1 MRKVDLYIET
11 VENSGNYSKIEL
23 FNDEEITVSSSIQNI
38 NDISKIFTDYSQS
51 FTVPSSVV
59 NNAIFEHFYN
69 NDVDT
74 LLDHNLRRNAFIEID
89 YIPFRTGKIQL
100 EKAMVKNNQNE
111 NYSITFYGEVL
122 SLKDKF
128 GETKLKDLDVT
139 FVDAPYSGTDV
150 QTAITD
156 TTDVDVRYPLITSQ
170 RLWTYGDATSTDIS
184 TTGGKINYTEL
195 FPALKISKIFEAI
208 ELRWSIDFQGLFL
221 TDTRFTNCFLYLKNK
236 EAFEVFTETQKVNVV
251 TSDNHLDSI
260 AGFQII
266 NPTTDVVNFRYW
278 NQYSYFLYGNQS
290 LELIVSGCSNLSATY
305 YIDIY
310 ENNTLINTLTGTG
323 NATYSIINY
332 ATVVGLNKEVYCTLR
347 ANQTVSL
354 TLNYNYIVEETYD
367 FGLASGGTT
376 NVITESDIVYGIGT
390 SQTLTTTYI
399 DLSSF
404 MPDMTVYDFIS
415 GIFKNFNLTCYAKSK
430 TIFQIEPL
438 EDWYNK
444 GRIID
449 ITQYTTTEEISVSRI
464 PLYKTIKFEH
474 EQSQSF
480 MNREFFDTFGKEY
493 GDLFNTYNYDGADYQ
508 IKVPFENL
516 LHSEFDGT
524 MTQVGFC
531 LTKKPDFKPYI
542 PKPILLYMYEQQATS
557 IKFYDGTTTN
567 TLTTYMPFGQD
578 MKQYS
583 TNYSLNWGS
592 DNSSLLNVPITQGKF
607 ATYYYGYLANLFNK
621 KNRVTNVKTIL
632 PLSILTTLKLNDR
645 LIIRDK
651 RYIINQMNSKLTNGE
666 VNLEL
671 VNDFRPIQANPIIVT
686 GKPTS
691 VIDTQI
697 LFPNFVKSATITTTT
712 GGVTISPST
721 ITSEQRI
728 SITVPTDTNVY
739 YTRITED
746 GNTRV
751 TETFSNRITEGGD
764 NNVIPIDI
772 EYTFEDGTI
781 DTYYSYIIQKQ

>member
-23 FNDEEITVSSSIQNI
+23 FNNEEITVSSSIQNV

-59 NNAIFEHFYN
+59 NNVIFEHFYN

-74 LLDHNLRRNAFIEID
+74 LLDHNLRRNAYIEID
-89 YIPFRTGKIQL
+89 YMPFRTGKIQL

-111 NYSITFYGEVL
+111 NYSITFYGETL

-128 GETKLKDLDVT
+128 GDAKLKDLDYSFVT
-139 FVDAPYSGTDV
+139 TTYSGSDV
-150 QTAITD
+150 QSRITD
-156 TTDVDVRYPLITSQ
+156 TTDYDMRFPLISSQ
-170 RLWTYGDATSTDIS
+170 RRWTYGDTTSTDIS
-184 TTGGKINYTEL
+184 IPGGRINYTEL

-208 ELRWSIDFQGLFL
+208 ENKFSLDFQGLFL
-221 TDTRFTNCFLYLKNK
+221 TDKRFTNCFLYCKNK
-236 EAFEVFTETQKVNVV
+236 ELFEQFTISEQIDITSYNTFLDSNLGYIPYNTTNNTITIKDSNIANGIIEANITIELAIYN
-251 TSDNHLDSI
+251 TSDI
-260 AGFQII
+260 YAI
-266 NPTTDVVNFRYW
+266 
-278 NQYSYFLYGNQS
+278 
-290 LELIVSGCSNLSATY
+290 Y
-305 YIDIY
+305 YIDVY
-310 ENNTLINTLTGTG
+310 ENGTLINTITG
-323 NATYSIINY
+323 NGDNTYQIATMDTTNTI
-332 ATVVGLNKEVYCTLR
+332 GLSRDYYCFVRSNRALNFDSKYNIVKYESWYQDDITTAQFTYVIPSVN
-347 ANQTVSL
+347 ANQVQ
-354 TLNYNYIVEETYD
+354 N
-367 FGLASGGTT
+367 F
-376 NVITESDIVYGIGT
+376 SD
-390 SQTLTTTYI
+390 L
-399 DLSSF
+399 DLSSL
-404 MPDMTVYDFIS
+404 MPDMTVYDFLS
-415 GIFKNFNLTCYAKSK
+415 GIFKNFNLTCYAKTSS
-430 TIFQIEPL
+430 IFQIEPL

-449 ITQYTTTEEISVSRI
+449 ITKHTTTEEISVSRV

-480 MNREFFDTFGKEY
+480 MNREFFDLFGKEY
-493 GDLFNTYNYDGADYQ
+493 GDLNNTYNYDGADYQ

-516 LHSEFDGT
+516 LHTEFTGT

-542 PKPILLYMYEQQATS
+542 PKPILLYMYEQQSTS

-578 MKQYS
+578 MKKS
-583 TNYSLNWGS
+583 TVNYSLNWGS

-607 ATYYYGYLANLFNK
+607 ATYYYGYLSNLFNK
-621 KNRVTNVKTIL
+621 KNRITNVKTIL

-645 LIIRDK
+645 LVIRDK

-671 VNDFRPIQANPIIVT
+671 INDFRPVKPISNFRAK
-686 GKPTS
+686 KPTS
-691 VIDTQI
+691 VVDVEV
-697 LFPNFVKSATITTTT
+697 LFPNYVKSATITTTT

-728 SITVPTDTNVY
+728 EVTVPTDTNVY
-739 YTRITED
+739 YGRITED
-746 GNTRV
+746 GNIRV

-764 NNVIPIDI
+764 NKVIDLDI
-772 EYTFEDGTI
+772 QYTFEDGTI
-781 DTYYSYIIQKQ
+781 ETYNNYIIQEQ

>member
-23 FNDEEITVSSSIQNI
+23 FNNEEITVSSSIQNV

-59 NNAIFEHFYN
+59 NNKIFEHFYN

-74 LLDHNLRRNAFIEID
+74 LLDHNLRRNAYIEID
-89 YIPFRTGKIQL
+89 YMPFRTGKIQL

-111 NYSITFYGEVL
+111 NYSITFYGETL

-128 GETKLKDLDVT
+128 GDAKLKDLDYSFVT
-139 FVDAPYSGTDV
+139 TTYSGSDV
-150 QTAITD
+150 QSRITD
-156 TTDVDVRYPLITSQ
+156 TTDYDMRFPLISSQ
-170 RLWTYGDATSTDIS
+170 RRWTYGDTTSTDIS
-184 TTGGKINYTEL
+184 IPGGRINYTEL

-208 ELRWSIDFQGLFL
+208 ENKFSIDFQGLFL
-221 TDTRFTNCFLYLKNK
+221 TDKRFTNCFLYCKNK
-236 EAFEVFTETQKVNVV
+236 ELFEQFTISEQIDITSYNTFLDSNLGYIPYNTTNNTITIKDSNIANGIIEANITIELAIYN
-251 TSDNHLDSI
+251 TSDI
-260 AGFQII
+260 YAI
-266 NPTTDVVNFRYW
+266 
-278 NQYSYFLYGNQS
+278 
-290 LELIVSGCSNLSATY
+290 Y
-305 YIDIY
+305 YIDVY
-310 ENNTLINTLTGTG
+310 ENGTLINTITG
-323 NATYSIINY
+323 NGDNTYQIATMDTTNTI
-332 ATVVGLNKEVYCTLR
+332 GLSRDYYCFVRSNRALNFDSKYNIVKYESWYQDDITTAQFTYVIPSVN
-347 ANQTVSL
+347 ANQVQ
-354 TLNYNYIVEETYD
+354 N
-367 FGLASGGTT
+367 F
-376 NVITESDIVYGIGT
+376 SD
-390 SQTLTTTYI
+390 L
-399 DLSSF
+399 DLSSL
-404 MPDMTVYDFIS
+404 MPDMTVYDFLS
-415 GIFKNFNLTCYAKSK
+415 GIFKNFNLTCYAKTSS
-430 TIFQIEPL
+430 IFQIEPL

-449 ITQYTTTEEISVSRI
+449 ITKHTTTEEISVSRV

-480 MNREFFDTFGKEY
+480 MNREFFDLFGKEY
-493 GDLFNTYNYDGADYQ
+493 GDLNNTYNYDGADYQ

-516 LHSEFDGT
+516 LHTEFTGT

-542 PKPILLYMYEQQATS
+542 PKPILLYMYEQQSTS
-557 IKFYDGTTTN
+557 IKFYNGTTTN

-578 MKQYS
+578 MKKS
-583 TNYSLNWGS
+583 TVNYSLNWGS

-607 ATYYYGYLANLFNK
+607 ATYYYGYLSNLFNK
-621 KNRVTNVKTIL
+621 KNRITNVKTIL

-645 LIIRDK
+645 LVIRDK

-666 VNLEL
+666 VSLEL
-671 VNDFRPIQANPIIVT
+671 INDFRPVKPISNFRAK
-686 GKPTS
+686 KPTS
-691 VIDTQI
+691 VVDVEV
-697 LFPNFVKSATITTTT
+697 LFPNYVKSALITTTT

-728 SITVPTDTNVY
+728 AVTVPTDTNVY
-739 YTRITED
+739 YGRITED
-746 GNTRV
+746 GNIRV

-764 NNVIPIDI
+764 NKVIDLEI

-781 DTYYSYIIQKQ
+781 ETYNNYIIQEQ

>member
-59 NNAIFEHFYN
+59 NNKIFEHFYN

-74 LLDHNLRRNAFIEID
+74 LLDHNLRRNAYIEID
-89 YIPFRTGKIQL
+89 YMPFRTGKIQL
-100 EKAMVKNNQNE
+100 EKAIVKNNQNE
-111 NYSITFYGEVL
+111 NYSITFYGETL

-128 GETKLKDLDVT
+128 GDTKLKDLDFT
-139 FVDAPYSGTDV
+139 FVDAPYTGADV
-150 QTAITD
+150 QTAITN

-208 ELRWSIDFQGLFL
+208 ENKFSLDFQGLFL
-221 TDTRFTNCFLYLKNK
+221 TDKRFTNCFLYCKNK
-236 EAFEVFTETQKVNVV
+236 ESFEVLTVPKTIDIIDYENYLDQFLGYELMDIVNDTVTLKESNFAASIIEASIELELVIFNATDLNVNYSIDVYENGTLLTTINGSGNNTYNVRTINTTTASGNTHVIKCIIRANSGFNFDSYYNYQKVEKYN
-251 TSDNHLDSI
+251 I
-260 AGFQII
+260 
-266 NPTTDVVNFRYW
+266 PDVGYGSFDMDT
-278 NQYSYFLYGNQS
+278 YFL
-290 LELIVSGCSNLSATY
+290 
-305 YIDIY
+305 
-310 ENNTLINTLTGTG
+310 TGY
-323 NATYSIINY
+323 N
-332 ATVVGLNKEVYCTLR
+332 
-347 ANQTVSL
+347 ANQTLSA
-354 TLNYNYIVEETYD
+354 
-367 FGLASGGTT
+367 GS
-376 NVITESDIVYGIGT
+376 IG
-390 SQTLTTTYI
+390 
-399 DLSSF
+399 LSSL
-404 MPDMTVYDFIS
+404 MPDMTVYDFLA

-449 ITQYTTTEEISVSRI
+449 ITKYTTTEEISVSRV

-480 MNREFFDTFGKEY
+480 MNREFFDLFGKEY
-493 GDLFNTYNYDGADYQ
+493 GDLNNTYNYDGADYQ

-516 LHSEFDGT
+516 LHSEFNGT
-524 MTQVGFC
+524 MTQVGYC

-542 PKPILLYMYEQQATS
+542 PKPILLYMYDQQATS
-557 IKFYDGTTTN
+557 IKFYNGTTTN
-567 TLTTYMPFGQD
+567 TLSTYMPFGQD

-607 ATYYYGYLANLFNK
+607 ATYYYGYLSNLFNK
-621 KNRVTNVKTIL
+621 KNRITNVKTIL

-645 LIIRDK
+645 LVIRDK

-671 VNDFRPIQANPIIVT
+671 INDFRPIKAKPTITT

-691 VIDTQI
+691 VVNTQI
-697 LFPNFVKSATITTTT
+697 LFPNFVKSASIATTTP
-712 GGVTISPST
+712 GVTISPST
-721 ITSEQRI
+721 ITSEQYVD
-728 SITVPTDTNVY
+728 ITIPTDTNVY
-739 YTRITED
+739 YGRITED

-751 TETFSNRITEGGD
+751 SETFSNRITEQGED
-764 NNVIPIDI
+764 KVIELEI
-772 EYTFEDGTI
+772 EYTFEDGTG
-781 DTYYSYIIQKQ
+781 DKYYTYIIQKQ

>member
-23 FNDEEITVSSSIQNI
+23 FNNEEITVSSSIQNV

-59 NNAIFEHFYN
+59 NNKIFEHFYN

-74 LLDHNLRRNAFIEID
+74 LLDHNLRRNAYIEID
-89 YIPFRTGKIQL
+89 YMPFRTGKIQL

-111 NYSITFYGEVL
+111 NYSITFYGETL

-128 GETKLKDLDVT
+128 GDAKLKDLDYSFVT
-139 FVDAPYSGTDV
+139 TTYSGSAV
-150 QTAITD
+150 QARITD
-156 TTDVDVRYPLITSQ
+156 ATDYDMRFPLISSQ
-170 RLWTYGDATSTDIS
+170 RRWTYGDTTSTDIS
-184 TTGGKINYTEL
+184 IPGGRINYTEL

-208 ELRWSIDFQGLFL
+208 ENKFSLDFQGLFL
-221 TDTRFTNCFLYLKNK
+221 TDKRFTNCFLYCKNK
-236 EAFEVFTETQKVNVV
+236 ELFEQFTISEQIDITSYNTFLDSNLGYIPYNTTNDTITIKDSNIANGIIEANITIELAIYN
-251 TSDNHLDSI
+251 TSDI
-260 AGFQII
+260 YAI
-266 NPTTDVVNFRYW
+266 
-278 NQYSYFLYGNQS
+278 
-290 LELIVSGCSNLSATY
+290 Y
-305 YIDIY
+305 YIDVY
-310 ENNTLINTLTGTG
+310 ENGTLINTITG
-323 NATYSIINY
+323 NGDNTYQIATMDTTNTI
-332 ATVVGLNKEVYCTLR
+332 GLSRDYYCFVRSNRALNFDSKYNIVKYESWYQDDITTAQFTYVIPSVN
-347 ANQTVSL
+347 ANQVQ
-354 TLNYNYIVEETYD
+354 N
-367 FGLASGGTT
+367 F
-376 NVITESDIVYGIGT
+376 SD
-390 SQTLTTTYI
+390 L
-399 DLSSF
+399 DLSSL
-404 MPDMTVYDFIS
+404 MPDMTVYDFLS
-415 GIFKNFNLTCYAKSK
+415 GIFKNFNLTCYAKTSS
-430 TIFQIEPL
+430 IFQIEPL

-449 ITQYTTTEEISVSRI
+449 ITKHTTTEEISVSRV

-480 MNREFFDTFGKEY
+480 MNREFFDLFGKEY
-493 GDLFNTYNYDGADYQ
+493 GDLNNTYNYDGADYQ

-516 LHSEFDGT
+516 LHTKFTGT

-542 PKPILLYMYEQQATS
+542 PKPILLYMYEQQSTS
-557 IKFYDGTTTN
+557 IKFYNGTTTN

-578 MKQYS
+578 MKKS
-583 TNYSLNWGS
+583 TVNYSLNWGS

-607 ATYYYGYLANLFNK
+607 ATYYYGYLSNLFNK
-621 KNRVTNVKTIL
+621 KNRITNVKTIL

-645 LIIRDK
+645 LVIRDK

-666 VNLEL
+666 VSLEL
-671 VNDFRPIQANPIIVT
+671 INDFRPVKPISNFRAK
-686 GKPTS
+686 KPTS
-691 VIDTQI
+691 VVDVEV
-697 LFPNFVKSATITTTT
+697 LFPNYVKSALITTTT

-728 SITVPTDTNVY
+728 AVTVPTDTNVY
-739 YTRITED
+739 YGRITED
-746 GNTRV
+746 GNIRV

-764 NNVIPIDI
+764 NKVIDLEI

-781 DTYYSYIIQKQ
+781 ETYDNYIIQEQ

>member
-23 FNDEEITVSSSIQNI
+23 FNNEEITVSSSIQNV

-59 NNAIFEHFYN
+59 NNKIFEHFYN
-69 NDVDT
+69 NDIDT
-74 LLDHNLRRNAFIEID
+74 LLDHNLRRNAYIEID
-89 YIPFRTGKIQL
+89 YMPFRTGKIQL

-111 NYSITFYGEVL
+111 NYSITFYGETL

-128 GETKLKDLDVT
+128 GDTKLKDLDYT
-139 FVDAPYSGTDV
+139 SITTTYTGSQV
-150 QTAITD
+150 QSRITD
-156 TTDVDVRYPLITSQ
+156 TTDYDVRFPLITSQ
-170 RLWTYGDATSTDIS
+170 RLWTYGDTTSTDIS
-184 TTGGKINYTEL
+184 ITGGRIDYTEL

-208 ELRWSIDFQGLFL
+208 ENKFSLDFQGLFL
-221 TDTRFTNCFLYLKNK
+221 TDTRFTNCFLYCKNK
-236 EAFEVFTETQKVNVV
+236 ELFETWTPNVLLNYTFLYPVQYGLNYLGTITSTDYFNTTTETLSYSFTNNLTYGQRSHVVDFDIQVITASNCTYIVDVYNFGVLEQTFSYVNLNSGDSLSVLV
-251 TSDNHLDSI
+251 IDELD
-260 AGFQII
+260 
-266 NPTTDVVNFRYW
+266 
-278 NQYSYFLYGNQS
+278 
-290 LELIVSGCSNLSATY
+290 
-305 YIDIY
+305 
-310 ENNTLINTLTGTG
+310 
-323 NATYSIINY
+323 
-332 ATVVGLNKEVYCTLR
+332 VVGLNRQLTFKVR
-347 ANQTVSL
+347 ANKDSVYRCFVGYYQNST
-354 TLNYNYIVEETYD
+354 NYDLLFSIK
-367 FGLASGGTT
+367 AS
-376 NVITESDIVYGIGT
+376 SA
-390 SQTLTTTYI
+390 TTTASVGSI

-404 MPDMTVYDFIS
+404 MPDMTVYDFLS

-449 ITQYTTTEEISVSRI
+449 ITKHTTTEEISVSRV

-480 MNREFFDTFGKEY
+480 MNREFFDLFGKEY
-493 GDLFNTYNYDGADYQ
+493 GDLNNTYNYDGADYQ

-524 MTQVGFC
+524 MTQVGYC

-542 PKPILLYMYEQQATS
+542 PKPILLYMYEQQSTS
-557 IKFYDGTTTN
+557 IKFYNGSTTN

-578 MKQYS
+578 MKKS
-583 TNYSLNWGS
+583 TVNYSLNWGS

-607 ATYYYGYLANLFNK
+607 ATYYYGYLSNLFNK
-621 KNRVTNVKTIL
+621 KNRITNVKTIL

-645 LIIRDK
+645 LVIRDK

-666 VNLEL
+666 VSLEL
-671 VNDFRPIQANPIIVT
+671 INDFRPVKPISNFRAK
-686 GKPTS
+686 KPTS
-691 VIDTQI
+691 VVDVEV
-697 LFPNFVKSATITTTT
+697 LFPNYVKSATITTTT

-728 SITVPTDTNVY
+728 AVTVPTDTNVY
-739 YTRITED
+739 YGRITED
-746 GNTRV
+746 GNIRV
-751 TETFSNRITEGGD
+751 SETFSNRITEGGD
-764 NNVIPIDI
+764 NKVIDLEI

-781 DTYYSYIIQKQ
+781 ETYDNYIIQEQ

>member
-23 FNDEEITVSSSIQNI
+23 FNNEEITVSSSIQNV

-69 NDVDT
+69 NDIDT

-89 YIPFRTGKIQL
+89 YMPFRTGKIQL

-111 NYSITFYGEVL
+111 NYSITFYGETL

-128 GETKLKDLDVT
+128 GDAKLKDLDVT
-139 FVDAPYSGTDV
+139 FVDAPYSGSDV
-150 QTAITD
+150 QTAITN
-156 TTDVDVRYPLITSQ
+156 TTDVDVRYPLISSQ
-170 RLWTYGDATSTDIS
+170 RLWTYGDTTSTDIS
-184 TTGGKINYTEL
+184 IPGGRIDYTEL

-208 ELRWSIDFQGLFL
+208 ETKFSIDFQGLFL
-221 TDTRFTNCFLYLKNK
+221 TDTRFTNCFLYCKNK
-236 EAFEVFTETQKVNVV
+236 ETFEVFTSSKDIDITSYDSSYDNQLGHTLCDITNNTIRITNEAINSGLV
-251 TSDNHLDSI
+251 TNI
-260 AGFQII
+260 
-266 NPTTDVVNFRYW
+266 
-278 NQYSYFLYGNQS
+278 
-290 LELIVSGCSNLSATY
+290 SNLDIVISNSSNTTSIY
-305 YIDIY
+305 YIDVYKNGQLQTTI
-310 ENNTLINTLTGTG
+310 TGSG
-323 NATYSIINY
+323 NATYNVCNIS
-332 ATVVGLNKEVYCTLR
+332 
-347 ANQTVSL
+347 
-354 TLNYNYIVEETYD
+354 
-367 FGLASGGTT
+367 
-376 NVITESDIVYGIGT
+376 NVIVNDTFYFKVKSNLSIDFDILFNYTKIETEKIIGGGGSPTFIQHKYFIPIYCARVY
-390 SQTLTTTYI
+390 LTTANI
-399 DLSSF
+399 DLASF
-404 MPDMTVYDFIS
+404 MPDMTVYDFLS

-449 ITQYTTTEEISVSRI
+449 ITKHTTTEEISVSRV

-480 MNREFFDTFGKEY
+480 MNREFFDLFGKEY
-493 GDLFNTYNYDGADYQ
+493 GDLNNTYNYDGADYQ

-524 MTQVGFC
+524 MTQVGYC

-542 PKPILLYMYEQQATS
+542 PKPILLYMYEQQSTS
-557 IKFYDGTTTN
+557 IKFYDGSTTN

-578 MKQYS
+578 MKKS
-583 TNYSLNWGS
+583 TVNYSLNWGS

-607 ATYYYGYLANLFNK
+607 ATYYYGYLSNLFNK

-645 LIIRDK
+645 LVIRDK

-671 VNDFRPIQANPIIVT
+671 INDFRPVKPNTTFRAK
-686 GKPTS
+686 KPTS
-691 VIDTQI
+691 VVDVEV
-697 LFPNFVKSATITTTT
+697 LFQNYVKSASITTTT
-712 GGVTISPST
+712 PGVTISPSL

-728 SITVPTDTNVY
+728 AVTVPTDTNVY
-739 YTRITED
+739 YGRITED
-746 GNTRV
+746 GNIRV
-751 TETFSNRITEGGD
+751 SETFSNRITEGGD
-764 NNVIPIDI
+764 NKVIELEI

-781 DTYYSYIIQKQ
+781 DKYYSYIIQEQ

>member
-74 LLDHNLRRNAFIEID
+74 VLDHNLRRNAFIEID

-150 QTAITD
+150 QTAITN

-236 EAFEVFTETQKVNVV
+236 EAFEVLTEKKDVDFDTSSYVSSPYNLDVNNYINTTTNTITYAYNPLINNIFYLGYSHVV
-251 TSDNHLDSI
+251 TLGIYDNTNAGTFYVDVFDNGNLIKTVSFEVAAGAGTNGLTVLMDEADNATVNRSLTFKI
-260 AGFQII
+260 YSNIATTFKTLMNYRMESAGFLTLIMVA
-266 NPTTDVVNFRYW
+266 TD
-278 NQYSYFLYGNQS
+278 L
-290 LELIVSGCSNLSATY
+290 T
-305 YIDIY
+305 
-310 ENNTLINTLTGTG
+310 NTL
-323 NATYSIINY
+323 S
-332 ATVVGLNKEVYCTLR
+332 
-347 ANQTVSL
+347 
-354 TLNYNYIVEETYD
+354 
-367 FGLASGGTT
+367 
-376 NVITESDIVYGIGT
+376 T
-390 SQTLTTTYI
+390 STI

-404 MPDMTVYDFIS
+404 MPDMTVYDFLS

-444 GRIID
+444 GRIVD

-542 PKPILLYMYEQQATS
+542 PKPILLYMYEQQSTS

-567 TLTTYMPFGQD
+567 TLSTYMPFGQD

-592 DNSSLLNVPITQGKF
+592 DNSSLLNVPITNGKF

-697 LFPNFVKSATITTTT
+697 LFPNYVKSATITTTT

-751 TETFSNRITEGGD
+751 TETFSNRITEQGED
-764 NNVIPIDI
+764 TIIPIKID
-772 EYTFEDGTI
+772 YTFEDGTT
-781 DTYYSYIIQKQ
+781 DTYYTYIIQKQ

>member
-23 FNDEEITVSSSIQNI
+23 FNNEEITVSSSIQNV

-59 NNAIFEHFYN
+59 NNKIFEHFYN

-74 LLDHNLRRNAFIEID
+74 LLDHNLRRNAYIEID
-89 YIPFRTGKIQL
+89 YMPFRTGKIQL

-111 NYSITFYGEVL
+111 NYSITFYGETL

-128 GETKLKDLDVT
+128 GDAKLKDLDYSFVT
-139 FVDAPYSGTDV
+139 TTYSGSDV
-150 QTAITD
+150 QSRITD
-156 TTDVDVRYPLITSQ
+156 TTDYDMRFPLISSQ
-170 RLWTYGDATSTDIS
+170 RRWTYGDTTSTDIS
-184 TTGGKINYTEL
+184 IPGGKINYTEL

-208 ELRWSIDFQGLFL
+208 ENKFSIDFQGLFL
-221 TDTRFTNCFLYLKNK
+221 TDKRFTNCFLYCKNK
-236 EAFEVFTETQKVNVV
+236 ELFEQFTISEQIDITSYNTFLDSNLGYIPYNTTNNTITIKDSNIANGIIEANITIELAIYN
-251 TSDNHLDSI
+251 TSDI
-260 AGFQII
+260 YAI
-266 NPTTDVVNFRYW
+266 
-278 NQYSYFLYGNQS
+278 
-290 LELIVSGCSNLSATY
+290 Y
-305 YIDIY
+305 YIDVY
-310 ENNTLINTLTGTG
+310 ENGTLINTITG
-323 NATYSIINY
+323 NGDNTYQIATMDTTNTI
-332 ATVVGLNKEVYCTLR
+332 GLSRDYYCFVRSNRALNFDSKYNIVKYESWYQDDITTAQFTYVIPSVN
-347 ANQTVSL
+347 ANQVQ
-354 TLNYNYIVEETYD
+354 N
-367 FGLASGGTT
+367 F
-376 NVITESDIVYGIGT
+376 SD
-390 SQTLTTTYI
+390 L
-399 DLSSF
+399 DLSSL
-404 MPDMTVYDFIS
+404 MPDMTVYDFLS
-415 GIFKNFNLTCYAKSK
+415 GIFKNFNLTCYAKTSS
-430 TIFQIEPL
+430 IFQIEPL

-449 ITQYTTTEEISVSRI
+449 ITKHTTTEEISVSRV

-480 MNREFFDTFGKEY
+480 MNREFFDLFGKEY
-493 GDLFNTYNYDGADYQ
+493 GDLNNTYNYDGADYQ

-516 LHSEFDGT
+516 LHTEFTGT

-542 PKPILLYMYEQQATS
+542 PKPILLYMYEQQSTS
-557 IKFYDGTTTN
+557 IKFYNGTTTN

-578 MKQYS
+578 MKKS
-583 TNYSLNWGS
+583 TVNYSLNWGS

-607 ATYYYGYLANLFNK
+607 ATYYYGYLSNLFNK
-621 KNRVTNVKTIL
+621 KNRITNVKTIL

-645 LIIRDK
+645 LVIRDK

-666 VNLEL
+666 VSLEL
-671 VNDFRPIQANPIIVT
+671 INDFRPVKPISNFRAK
-686 GKPTS
+686 KPTS
-691 VIDTQI
+691 VVDVEV
-697 LFPNFVKSATITTTT
+697 LFPNYVKSALITTTT

-728 SITVPTDTNVY
+728 AVTVPTDTNVY
-739 YTRITED
+739 YGRITED
-746 GNTRV
+746 GNIRV

-764 NNVIPIDI
+764 NKVIDLEI

-781 DTYYSYIIQKQ
+781 ETYNNYIIQEQ

>member
-23 FNDEEITVSSSIQNI
+23 FNDEEITVSSSIQNV

-69 NDVDT
+69 NDIDT
-74 LLDHNLRRNAFIEID
+74 LLDHNLRRNAYIEID
-89 YIPFRTGKIQL
+89 YMPFRTGKIQL

-111 NYSITFYGEVL
+111 NYSITFYGETL

-128 GETKLKDLDVT
+128 GDVKLKDLDYT
-139 FVDAPYSGTDV
+139 SITTTYTGSQV
-150 QTAITD
+150 QSRITD
-156 TTDVDVRYPLITSQ
+156 TTDYDVRFPLITSQ
-170 RLWTYGDATSTDIS
+170 RLWTYGDTTSTDIS
-184 TTGGKINYTEL
+184 IPGGRIDYTEL

-208 ELRWSIDFQGLFL
+208 ETKFSLDFQGLFL
-221 TDTRFTNCFLYLKNK
+221 TDKRFTNCFLYCKNK
-236 EAFEVFTETQKVNVV
+236 ELFETWTPNILLNYTSLYPVQYGLNYLGTITATDYFNTTTETLSYSFTNNLTYGQRSHVVDFSLQVITASNCTYIVDVYNFGVLEQTFQFANVSSG
-251 TSDNHLDSI
+251 TSLSTLVINELD
-260 AGFQII
+260 
-266 NPTTDVVNFRYW
+266 
-278 NQYSYFLYGNQS
+278 
-290 LELIVSGCSNLSATY
+290 
-305 YIDIY
+305 
-310 ENNTLINTLTGTG
+310 
-323 NATYSIINY
+323 
-332 ATVVGLNKEVYCTLR
+332 VVGLNRQLTFKVR
-347 ANQTVSL
+347 ANKDSVYRCFVGYYQNST
-354 TLNYNYIVEETYD
+354 NYDLLFSIK
-367 FGLASGGTT
+367 AS
-376 NVITESDIVYGIGT
+376 SA
-390 SQTLTTTYI
+390 TTTASVGSI
-399 DLSSF
+399 DLASF
-404 MPDMTVYDFIS
+404 MPDMTVYDFLS

-449 ITQYTTTEEISVSRI
+449 ITKHTTTEEISVSRV

-480 MNREFFDTFGKEY
+480 MNREFFDLFGKEY
-493 GDLFNTYNYDGADYQ
+493 GDLNNTYNYDGADYQ

-516 LHSEFDGT
+516 LHTEFDGT

-542 PKPILLYMYEQQATS
+542 PKPILLYMYEQQSTS
-557 IKFYDGTTTN
+557 IKFYNGSTTN

-578 MKQYS
+578 MKKS
-583 TNYSLNWGS
+583 TVNYSLNWGS
-592 DNSSLLNVPITQGKF
+592 DNSSLLNVPIIQGKF
-607 ATYYYGYLANLFNK
+607 ATYYYGYLSNLFNK
-621 KNRVTNVKTIL
+621 KNRITNVKTIL

-645 LIIRDK
+645 LVIRDK

-666 VNLEL
+666 VSLEL
-671 VNDFRPIQANPIIVT
+671 INDFRPVKPISNWKAK
-686 GKPTS
+686 KPTS
-691 VIDTQI
+691 TVDVEV
-697 LFPNFVKSATITTTT
+697 LFPNYVKSALITTTT

-728 SITVPTDTNVY
+728 SVTVPTDTNVY
-739 YTRITED
+739 YDRITED

-751 TETFSNRITEGGD
+751 SETFSNRITEGGD
-764 NNVIPIDI
+764 NKVIDLDI
-772 EYTFEDGTI
+772 QYTFEDGTI
-781 DTYYSYIIQKQ
+781 ETYNNYIIQEQ

>member
-23 FNDEEITVSSSIQNI
+23 FNNEEITVSSSIQNV

-59 NNAIFEHFYN
+59 NNKIFEHFYN

-74 LLDHNLRRNAFIEID
+74 LLDHNLRRNAYIEID
-89 YIPFRTGKIQL
+89 YMPFRTGKIQL

-111 NYSITFYGEVL
+111 NYSITFYGETL

-128 GETKLKDLDVT
+128 GDAKLKDLDYSFVT
-139 FVDAPYSGTDV
+139 TTYSGSQV
-150 QTAITD
+150 QSRITD
-156 TTDVDVRYPLITSQ
+156 TTDYDMRFPLITSQ
-170 RLWTYGDATSTDIS
+170 RLWTYGDTTSTDIS
-184 TTGGKINYTEL
+184 IPGGRINYTEL

-208 ELRWSIDFQGLFL
+208 ENKFSIDFQGLFL
-221 TDTRFTNCFLYLKNK
+221 TDKRFTNCFLYCKNK
-236 EAFEVFTETQKVNVV
+236 ETFEQFTISEQIDITSYKTFLDYALGYIPYNTTNNTITIKDSNFAIGIIEANIAIELVIYN
-251 TSDNHLDSI
+251 TSDI
-260 AGFQII
+260 YTI
-266 NPTTDVVNFRYW
+266 
-278 NQYSYFLYGNQS
+278 
-290 LELIVSGCSNLSATY
+290 Y
-305 YIDIY
+305 YIDVY
-310 ENNTLINTLTGTG
+310 ENGTLINTITG
-323 NATYSIINY
+323 NGDNTYQIAIMDTTNPIGLSRDYYCFVRSNRALNFDSKYNIVKYEYWSPDNINTSQITY
-332 ATVVGLNKEVYCTLR
+332 VIPSVN
-347 ANQTVSL
+347 ANQVQ
-354 TLNYNYIVEETYD
+354 N
-367 FGLASGGTT
+367 F
-376 NVITESDIVYGIGT
+376 SD
-390 SQTLTTTYI
+390 L
-399 DLSSF
+399 DLSSL
-404 MPDMTVYDFIS
+404 MPDMTVYDFLS
-415 GIFKNFNLTCYAKSK
+415 GIFKNFNLTCYAKTSS
-430 TIFQIEPL
+430 IFQIEPL

-449 ITQYTTTEEISVSRI
+449 ITKHTTTEEISVSRV

-480 MNREFFDTFGKEY
+480 MNREFFDLFGKEY
-493 GDLFNTYNYDGADYQ
+493 GDLNNTYNYDGADYQ

-516 LHSEFDGT
+516 LHTEFTGT

-542 PKPILLYMYEQQATS
+542 PKPILLYMYEQQSTS
-557 IKFYDGTTTN
+557 IKFFNGSTTN

-578 MKQYS
+578 MKKS
-583 TNYSLNWGS
+583 TVNYSLNWGS

-607 ATYYYGYLANLFNK
+607 ATYYYGYLSNLFNK
-621 KNRVTNVKTIL
+621 KNRITNVKTIL

-645 LIIRDK
+645 LVIRDK

-671 VNDFRPIQANPIIVT
+671 INDFRPVKPISNFRAK
-686 GKPTS
+686 KPTS
-691 VIDTQI
+691 VVDVEV
-697 LFPNFVKSATITTTT
+697 LFPNYVKSATITTTT

-728 SITVPTDTNVY
+728 AVTVPTDTNVY
-739 YTRITED
+739 YGRITED
-746 GNTRV
+746 GNIRV
-751 TETFSNRITEGGD
+751 TETFSNRITEGGE
-764 NNVIPIDI
+764 NKVIDLEI

-781 DTYYSYIIQKQ
+781 ETYNNYIIQEQ

>member
-23 FNDEEITVSSSIQNI
+23 FNNEEITVSSSIQNV

-59 NNAIFEHFYN
+59 NNVIFEHFYN
-69 NDVDT
+69 NDIDT
-74 LLDHNLRRNAFIEID
+74 LLDHNLRRNAYIEID
-89 YIPFRTGKIQL
+89 YMPFRTGKIQL

-111 NYSITFYGEVL
+111 NYSITFYGETL

-128 GETKLKDLDVT
+128 GDTKLKDLDYT
-139 FVDAPYSGTDV
+139 SITTTYTGSQV
-150 QTAITD
+150 QSRITD
-156 TTDVDVRYPLITSQ
+156 TTDYDVRFPLITSQ
-170 RLWTYGDATSTDIS
+170 RLWTYGDTTSTDIS
-184 TTGGKINYTEL
+184 IPGGRIDYTEL

-208 ELRWSIDFQGLFL
+208 ETKFSLDFQGLFL
-221 TDTRFTNCFLYLKNK
+221 TDKRFTNCFLYCKNK
-236 EAFEVFTETQKVNVV
+236 ELFETWTPNVLLNYTFLYPVQYGLNYLGTITATDYFNTTTETLSYSFTNNLTYGQRSHVVDFSIQVITASNCTFIVDVYNFGVLEQTFSFVNKN
-251 TSDNHLDSI
+251 TGDS
-260 AGFQII
+260 F
-266 NPTTDVVNFRYW
+266 
-278 NQYSYFLYGNQS
+278 
-290 LELIVSGCSNLSATY
+290 SNLV
-305 YIDIY
+305 ID
-310 ENNTLINTLTGTG
+310 ELD
-323 NATYSIINY
+323 
-332 ATVVGLNKEVYCTLR
+332 VVGLNRQLTFKVR
-347 ANQTVSL
+347 ANKDSVYRCFVGYYQNST
-354 TLNYNYIVEETYD
+354 NYDLLFSIK
-367 FGLASGGTT
+367 AS
-376 NVITESDIVYGIGT
+376 SA
-390 SQTLTTTYI
+390 TTTASVGSI

-404 MPDMTVYDFIS
+404 MPDMTVYDFLA

-449 ITQYTTTEEISVSRI
+449 ITKHTTTEEISVSRV

-480 MNREFFDTFGKEY
+480 MNREFFDLFGKEY
-493 GDLFNTYNYDGADYQ
+493 GDLNNTYNYDGADYQ

-524 MTQVGFC
+524 MTQVGYC

-542 PKPILLYMYEQQATS
+542 PKPILLYMYEQQSTS
-557 IKFYDGTTTN
+557 IKFYNGSTTN

-578 MKQYS
+578 MKKS
-583 TNYSLNWGS
+583 TVNYSLNWGS

-607 ATYYYGYLANLFNK
+607 ATYYYGYLSNLFNK
-621 KNRVTNVKTIL
+621 KNRITNVKTIL

-645 LIIRDK
+645 LVIRDK

-666 VNLEL
+666 VSLEL
-671 VNDFRPIQANPIIVT
+671 INDFRPVKPISNFKAK
-686 GKPTS
+686 KPTS
-691 VIDTQI
+691 VVDVEV
-697 LFPNFVKSATITTTT
+697 LFPNYVKSALITTTT

-728 SITVPTDTNVY
+728 AVTVPTDTNVY
-739 YTRITED
+739 YGRITED
-746 GNTRV
+746 GNIRV
-751 TETFSNRITEGGD
+751 SETFSNRITEGGD
-764 NNVIPIDI
+764 NKVIDLEI

-781 DTYYSYIIQKQ
+781 ETYDNYIIQEQ

>member
-23 FNDEEITVSSSIQNI
+23 FNNEEITVSSSIQNI
-38 NDISKIFTDYSQS
+38 QDISKIFTDYSQS

-59 NNAIFEHFYN
+59 NNKIFEHFYN
-69 NDVDT
+69 NDIDT
-74 LLDHNLRRNAFIEID
+74 LLDHNLRRNAYIEID

-111 NYSITFYGEVL
+111 NYSITFYGETL

-128 GETKLKDLDVT
+128 GDTKLKDLDYT
-139 FVDAPYSGTDV
+139 SITTTYTGSQV
-150 QTAITD
+150 QSRITD
-156 TTDVDVRYPLITSQ
+156 TTDYDVRFPLITSQ
-170 RLWTYGDATSTDIS
+170 RLWTYGDTTSTDIS
-184 TTGGKINYTEL
+184 IPGGRIDYTEL

-208 ELRWSIDFQGLFL
+208 ENKFSLDFQGLFL
-221 TDTRFTNCFLYLKNK
+221 TDTRFTNCFLYCKNK
-236 EAFEVFTETQKVNVV
+236 ELFETWTPNVLLNYTFLYPVQYGLNYLGTITATDYFNTTTETLSYSFTNNLTYGQRSHVVDFDIQVITASNCTFIVDVYNFGVLEQTFSFVNLNSGDSLSVLV
-251 TSDNHLDSI
+251 IDELD
-260 AGFQII
+260 
-266 NPTTDVVNFRYW
+266 
-278 NQYSYFLYGNQS
+278 
-290 LELIVSGCSNLSATY
+290 
-305 YIDIY
+305 
-310 ENNTLINTLTGTG
+310 
-323 NATYSIINY
+323 
-332 ATVVGLNKEVYCTLR
+332 VVGLNRQLTFKVR
-347 ANQTVSL
+347 ANKDSVYRCFVGYYQNST
-354 TLNYNYIVEETYD
+354 NYDLLFSIK
-367 FGLASGGTT
+367 AS
-376 NVITESDIVYGIGT
+376 SA
-390 SQTLTTTYI
+390 TTTASVGSI

-404 MPDMTVYDFIS
+404 MPDMTVYDFLS

-449 ITQYTTTEEISVSRI
+449 ITKHTTTEEISVSRV

-480 MNREFFDTFGKEY
+480 MNREFFDLFGKEY
-493 GDLFNTYNYDGADYQ
+493 GDLNNTYNYDGADYQ

-542 PKPILLYMYEQQATS
+542 PKPILLYMYEQQSTS
-557 IKFYDGTTTN
+557 IKFYNGTTTN

-578 MKQYS
+578 MKKS
-583 TNYSLNWGS
+583 TVNYSLNWGS

-607 ATYYYGYLANLFNK
+607 ATYYYGYLSNLFNK
-621 KNRVTNVKTIL
+621 KNRITNVKTIL

-645 LIIRDK
+645 LVIRDK

-666 VNLEL
+666 VSLEL
-671 VNDFRPIQANPIIVT
+671 INDFRPVKPISNFKAK
-686 GKPTS
+686 KPTS
-691 VIDTQI
+691 VVDVEV
-697 LFPNFVKSATITTTT
+697 LFPNYVKSALITTTT

-728 SITVPTDTNVY
+728 AVTVPTDTNVY
-739 YTRITED
+739 YGRITED
-746 GNTRV
+746 GNIRV
-751 TETFSNRITEGGD
+751 SETFSNRITEQGD
-764 NNVIPIDI
+764 NKVIDLEI

-781 DTYYSYIIQKQ
+781 DTYNNYIIQEQ

>member
-11 VENSGNYSKIEL
+11 VENSGNYSKIEM
-23 FNDEEITVSSSIQNI
+23 FNDEEITVSSSIQNV

-74 LLDHNLRRNAFIEID
+74 LLDHNLRRNAYIEID
-89 YIPFRTGKIQL
+89 YMPFRTGKIQL
-100 EKAMVKNNQNE
+100 EKAMIKNNQNE
-111 NYSITFYGEVL
+111 NYSITFYGETL

-128 GETKLKDLDVT
+128 GDVKLKDLDYT
-139 FVDAPYSGTDV
+139 SITTTYTGSQV
-150 QTAITD
+150 QSRITD
-156 TTDVDVRYPLITSQ
+156 TTDYDVRFPLITSQ
-170 RLWTYGDATSTDIS
+170 RQWTYGDSTSTDIS
-184 TTGGKINYTEL
+184 IPGGRIDYTEL

-208 ELRWSIDFQGLFL
+208 ETKFSLDFQGLFL
-221 TDTRFTNCFLYLKNK
+221 TDTRFTNCFLYCKNK
-236 EAFEVFTETQKVNVV
+236 ELFETWTPNVLLNYTSLYPVQYGLNYSGTVSATDYFNTTTETLSYSFTNNLTYGQRSHEVDFSIQVITATNCTFIVDVYNFGVLEQTFQFANVSSG
-251 TSDNHLDSI
+251 TSLSTLVINELD
-260 AGFQII
+260 
-266 NPTTDVVNFRYW
+266 
-278 NQYSYFLYGNQS
+278 
-290 LELIVSGCSNLSATY
+290 
-305 YIDIY
+305 
-310 ENNTLINTLTGTG
+310 
-323 NATYSIINY
+323 
-332 ATVVGLNKEVYCTLR
+332 VVGLNRQLTFKVR
-347 ANQTVSL
+347 ANKDSVYRCFVEYVQSSI
-354 TLNYNYIVEETYD
+354 NYDLLFSIK
-367 FGLASGGTT
+367 AS
-376 NVITESDIVYGIGT
+376 SA
-390 SQTLTTTYI
+390 TTTASVGSI

-404 MPDMTVYDFIS
+404 MPDMTVYDFLS

-449 ITQYTTTEEISVSRI
+449 ITKHTTTEEISVSRV

-480 MNREFFDTFGKEY
+480 MNREFFDLFGKEY
-493 GDLFNTYNYDGADYQ
+493 GDLNNTYNYDGADYQ

-516 LHSEFDGT
+516 LHTEFDGT

-542 PKPILLYMYEQQATS
+542 PKPILLYMYEQQSTS
-557 IKFYDGTTTN
+557 IKFYNGSTTN

-578 MKQYS
+578 MKKS
-583 TNYSLNWGS
+583 TVNYSLNWGS

-607 ATYYYGYLANLFNK
+607 ATYYYGYLSNLFNK
-621 KNRVTNVKTIL
+621 KNRITNVKTIL

-645 LIIRDK
+645 LVIRDK

-666 VNLEL
+666 VSLEL
-671 VNDFRPIQANPIIVT
+671 INDFRPVKPISNWKAK
-686 GKPTS
+686 KPTS
-691 VIDTQI
+691 TVDVEV
-697 LFPNFVKSATITTTT
+697 LFPNYVKSATISTTT

-728 SITVPTDTNVY
+728 SVTVPTDTNVY
-739 YTRITED
+739 YGRITED
-746 GNTRV
+746 GNIRV
-751 TETFSNRITEGGD
+751 SETFSNRITEGGD
-764 NNVIPIDI
+764 NKVIDLEI

-781 DTYYSYIIQKQ
+781 ETYNNYIIQEQ

>member
-38 NDISKIFTDYSQS
+38 QDISKIFTDYSQS

-74 LLDHNLRRNAFIEID
+74 LLDHNLRRNAYIEID

-100 EKAMVKNNQNE
+100 EKAIVKNNQNE
-111 NYSITFYGEVL
+111 NYSITFYGETL

-128 GETKLKDLDVT
+128 GDVKLKDLDYSNVT
-139 FVDAPYSGTDV
+139 STYSGSAV
-150 QTAITD
+150 QSRITD
-156 TTDVDVRYPLITSQ
+156 TTDYDVRFPLITSQ
-170 RLWTYGDATSTDIS
+170 RLWTYGDSTSTDIS
-184 TTGGKINYTEL
+184 IVGGKIDYTEL

-208 ELRWSIDFQGLFL
+208 ETKFSIDFQGLFL
-221 TDTRFTNCFLYLKNK
+221 TDKRFTNCFLYCKNK
-236 EAFEVFTETQKVNVV
+236 ESFEVLTVPKTIDIIDYENYLDQFLGYELMDIVNDTVTLKESNFAASIIEASIVLELVIFNVTDLNANYFIDVYENGTLLTTVNGSGNNTYNVRTINTTTASGNTHVIKCIIRANKGFNFDSYYNYQKVEKYN
-251 TSDNHLDSI
+251 I
-260 AGFQII
+260 
-266 NPTTDVVNFRYW
+266 PDVG
-278 NQYSYFLYGNQS
+278 YG
-290 LELIVSGCSNLSATY
+290 IFDMDTY
-305 YIDIY
+305 
-310 ENNTLINTLTGTG
+310 LLTGY
-323 NATYSIINY
+323 N
-332 ATVVGLNKEVYCTLR
+332 
-347 ANQTVSL
+347 ANQTLSA
-354 TLNYNYIVEETYD
+354 
-367 FGLASGGTT
+367 GS
-376 NVITESDIVYGIGT
+376 IG
-390 SQTLTTTYI
+390 
-399 DLSSF
+399 LSSL
-404 MPDMTVYDFIS
+404 MPEMTVYDFLS
-415 GIFKNFNLTCYAKSK
+415 GIFKNFNLTCYAQSK

-449 ITQYTTTEEISVSRI
+449 ITKHTTTEEISVSRV

-480 MNREFFDTFGKEY
+480 MNREFFDLFGKEY
-493 GDLFNTYNYDGADYQ
+493 GDLNNTYDYDGGEYN

-516 LHSEFDGT
+516 LHTEFDGT

-531 LTKKPDFKPYI
+531 LTKAPDFKPYI
-542 PKPILLYMYEQQATS
+542 PKPILLYMYEQQSTS
-557 IKFYDGTTTN
+557 IKFYNGTTTN

-578 MKQYS
+578 MKKS
-583 TNYSLNWGS
+583 TVNYSLNWGS

-607 ATYYYGYLANLFNK
+607 ATYYYGYLSNLFNK
-621 KNRVTNVKTIL
+621 KNRITNVKTIL

-645 LIIRDK
+645 LVIRDK

-666 VNLEL
+666 VSLEL
-671 VNDFRPIQANPIIVT
+671 INDFRPVKPNTTFKAK
-686 GKPTS
+686 KPTS
-691 VIDTQI
+691 VVDVEV
-697 LFPNFVKSATITTTT
+697 LFPNYVKSALITTTT
-712 GGVTISPST
+712 SGVTISPST

-728 SITVPTDTNVY
+728 SVTVPTDTNVY
-739 YTRITED
+739 YGRITED

-751 TETFSNRITEGGD
+751 TESFLNRITEQGED
-764 NNVIPIDI
+764 KIIDLEI

-781 DTYYSYIIQKQ
+781 DTYNTYIIQEQ

>member
-23 FNDEEITVSSSIQNI
+23 FNNEEITVSSSIQNV

-59 NNAIFEHFYN
+59 NNKIFEHFYN

-74 LLDHNLRRNAFIEID
+74 LLDHNLRRNAYIEID
-89 YIPFRTGKIQL
+89 YMPFRTGKIQL

-111 NYSITFYGEVL
+111 NYSITFYGETL

-128 GETKLKDLDVT
+128 GDAKLKDLDYSFVT
-139 FVDAPYSGTDV
+139 TTYSGSAV
-150 QTAITD
+150 QSRITD
-156 TTDVDVRYPLITSQ
+156 TTDYDMRFPLISSQ
-170 RLWTYGDATSTDIS
+170 RRWTYGDTTSTDIS
-184 TTGGKINYTEL
+184 IPGGRINYTEL

-208 ELRWSIDFQGLFL
+208 ENKFSLDFQGLFL
-221 TDTRFTNCFLYLKNK
+221 TDKRFTNCFLYCKNK
-236 EAFEVFTETQKVNVV
+236 ELFEQFTISEQIDITSYNTFLDSNLGYIPYNTTNNTITIKDSNIANGIIEANITIELAIYN
-251 TSDNHLDSI
+251 TSDI
-260 AGFQII
+260 YAI
-266 NPTTDVVNFRYW
+266 
-278 NQYSYFLYGNQS
+278 
-290 LELIVSGCSNLSATY
+290 Y
-305 YIDIY
+305 YIDVY
-310 ENNTLINTLTGTG
+310 ENGTLINTITG
-323 NATYSIINY
+323 NGDNTYQIATMDTTNTI
-332 ATVVGLNKEVYCTLR
+332 GLSRDYYCFVRSNRALNFDSKYNIVKYESWYQDDITTAQFTYVIPSVN
-347 ANQTVSL
+347 ANQVQ
-354 TLNYNYIVEETYD
+354 N
-367 FGLASGGTT
+367 F
-376 NVITESDIVYGIGT
+376 SD
-390 SQTLTTTYI
+390 L
-399 DLSSF
+399 DLSSL
-404 MPDMTVYDFIS
+404 MPDMTVYDFLS
-415 GIFKNFNLTCYAKSK
+415 GIFKNFNLTCYAKTSS
-430 TIFQIEPL
+430 IFQIEPL

-449 ITQYTTTEEISVSRI
+449 ITKHTTTEEISVSRV

-480 MNREFFDTFGKEY
+480 MNREFFDLFGKEY
-493 GDLFNTYNYDGADYQ
+493 GDLNNTYNYDGADYQ

-516 LHSEFDGT
+516 LHTEFTGT

-542 PKPILLYMYEQQATS
+542 PKPILLYMYEQQSTS
-557 IKFYDGTTTN
+557 IKFYNGSTTN

-578 MKQYS
+578 MKKS
-583 TNYSLNWGS
+583 TVNYSLNWGS

-607 ATYYYGYLANLFNK
+607 ATYYYGYLSNLFNK
-621 KNRVTNVKTIL
+621 KNRITNVKTIL

-645 LIIRDK
+645 LVIRDK

-671 VNDFRPIQANPIIVT
+671 INDFRPVKPISNFRAK
-686 GKPTS
+686 KPTS
-691 VIDTQI
+691 VVDVEV
-697 LFPNFVKSATITTTT
+697 LFPNYVKSATITTTT

-728 SITVPTDTNVY
+728 AVTVPTDTNVY
-739 YTRITED
+739 YGRITED
-746 GNTRV
+746 GNIRV
-751 TETFSNRITEGGD
+751 SETFSNRITEGGD
-764 NNVIPIDI
+764 NKVIDLEI

-781 DTYYSYIIQKQ
+781 ETYDNYIIQEQ

>member
-38 NDISKIFTDYSQS
+38 QDISKIFTDYSQS

-69 NDVDT
+69 NDIDT
-74 LLDHNLRRNAFIEID
+74 LLDHNLRRNAYIEID

-100 EKAMVKNNQNE
+100 EKAIIKNNQNE

-128 GETKLKDLDVT
+128 GDVKLKDLDVT
-139 FVDAPYSGTDV
+139 FVDAPYSGSDV
-150 QTAITD
+150 QTAITN

-170 RLWTYGDATSTDIS
+170 RLWTYGDSTSTDIS
-184 TTGGKINYTEL
+184 IPGGRIDYTEL

-221 TDTRFTNCFLYLKNK
+221 TDKRFTNCFLYCKNK
-236 EAFEVFTETQKVNVV
+236 ELFETWTPNVLLNYTSLYPVQYGLNYSGTVVATDYFNTTTETLSYSFTNDLTYGQRSHSVDFSIQVITATDCTYIIDVYNFGVLEQTFQFANVNSGASLSTLVI
-251 TSDNHLDSI
+251 NELD
-260 AGFQII
+260 
-266 NPTTDVVNFRYW
+266 
-278 NQYSYFLYGNQS
+278 
-290 LELIVSGCSNLSATY
+290 
-305 YIDIY
+305 
-310 ENNTLINTLTGTG
+310 
-323 NATYSIINY
+323 
-332 ATVVGLNKEVYCTLR
+332 VVGLNRQLTFKVR
-347 ANQTVSL
+347 ANKDSVYRCFVEYIQSSI
-354 TLNYNYIVEETYD
+354 NYDLLFSIK
-367 FGLASGGTT
+367 AS
-376 NVITESDIVYGIGT
+376 SA
-390 SQTLTTTYI
+390 TTTATIGSI
-399 DLSSF
+399 DLASF
-404 MPDMTVYDFIS
+404 MPDMTVYDFLS

-444 GRIID
+444 GKIID
-449 ITQYTTTEEISVSRI
+449 ITKHTTTEEISVSRV

-480 MNREFFDTFGKEY
+480 MNREFFDLFGKEY
-493 GDLFNTYNYDGADYQ
+493 GDLNNTYNYDGGDYV

-516 LHSEFDGT
+516 LHTEFDGT

-542 PKPILLYMYEQQATS
+542 PKPILLYMYEQQSTS

-578 MKQYS
+578 MKKS
-583 TNYSLNWGS
+583 TINYSLNWGS

-607 ATYYYGYLANLFNK
+607 ATYYYGYLSNLFNK
-621 KNRVTNVKTIL
+621 KNRITNVKTIL

-645 LIIRDK
+645 LVIRDK

-671 VNDFRPIQANPIIVT
+671 INDFRPIKPNTTFRAE
-686 GKPTS
+686 KPTS
-691 VIDTQI
+691 VVDVEV
-697 LFPNFVKSATITTTT
+697 LFPNYVKSASITTTT

-728 SITVPTDTNVY
+728 SVTVPTDTNVY
-739 YTRITED
+739 YGRITED
-746 GNTRV
+746 GNIRV
-751 TETFSNRITEGGD
+751 SETFSNRITEGGD
-764 NNVIPIDI
+764 NKVIELEI

-781 DTYYSYIIQKQ
+781 DKYYSYIIQEQ

>member
-23 FNDEEITVSSSIQNI
+23 FNNEEITVSSSIQNV

-59 NNAIFEHFYN
+59 NNKIFEHFYN
-69 NDVDT
+69 NDIDT

-89 YIPFRTGKIQL
+89 YMPFRTGKIQL

-111 NYSITFYGEVL
+111 NYSITFYGETL

-128 GETKLKDLDVT
+128 GDTKLKDLDYT
-139 FVDAPYSGTDV
+139 SITTTYTGSQV
-150 QTAITD
+150 QSRITD
-156 TTDVDVRYPLITSQ
+156 TTDYDVRFPLISSQ
-170 RLWTYGDATSTDIS
+170 RQWTYGDTTSTDIS
-184 TTGGKINYTEL
+184 IPGGRIDYTEL

-208 ELRWSIDFQGLFL
+208 ENKFSIDFQGLFL
-221 TDTRFTNCFLYLKNK
+221 TDKRFTNCFLYCKNK
-236 EAFEVFTETQKVNVV
+236 ELFETWTPNVLLNY
-251 TSDNHLDSI
+251 T
-260 AGFQII
+260 
-266 NPTTDVVNFRYW
+266 
-278 NQYSYFLYGNQS
+278 FLYPVQYGLNYLGTITATDYFNTTTEALSYSFTNNLTYGQRSHVVDFDIQVITASNCTYIVDVYNFGVLEQTFSFVNLNSGDS
-290 LELIVSGCSNLSATY
+290 LSVLVINEL
-305 YIDIY
+305 D
-310 ENNTLINTLTGTG
+310 
-323 NATYSIINY
+323 
-332 ATVVGLNKEVYCTLR
+332 VVGLNRQLTFKVR
-347 ANQTVSL
+347 ANKDSVYRCFVGYYQNST
-354 TLNYNYIVEETYD
+354 NYDLLFSIK
-367 FGLASGGTT
+367 AS
-376 NVITESDIVYGIGT
+376 SA
-390 SQTLTTTYI
+390 TTTASVGSI
-399 DLSSF
+399 DLASF
-404 MPDMTVYDFIS
+404 MPDMTVYDFLS

-449 ITQYTTTEEISVSRI
+449 ITKHTTTEEISVSRV

-480 MNREFFDTFGKEY
+480 MNREFFDLFGKEY
-493 GDLFNTYNYDGADYQ
+493 GDLNNTYNYDGADYQ

-516 LHSEFDGT
+516 LHTEFDGT

-542 PKPILLYMYEQQATS
+542 PKPILLYMYDQQSTS
-557 IKFYDGTTTN
+557 IKFYNGSTTN

-578 MKQYS
+578 MKKS
-583 TNYSLNWGS
+583 TVNYSLNWGS

-607 ATYYYGYLANLFNK
+607 ATYYYGYLSNLFNK
-621 KNRVTNVKTIL
+621 KNRITNVKTIL

-645 LIIRDK
+645 LVIRDK

-666 VNLEL
+666 VSLEL
-671 VNDFRPIQANPIIVT
+671 INDFRPVKPISNFRAK
-686 GKPTS
+686 KPTS
-691 VIDTQI
+691 TVDVEV
-697 LFPNFVKSATITTTT
+697 LFPNYVKSAIISTTT

-728 SITVPTDTNVY
+728 SVTVPTDTNVY
-739 YTRITED
+739 YGRITED
-746 GNTRV
+746 GNIRV
-751 TETFSNRITEGGD
+751 SETFSNRITEGGD
-764 NNVIPIDI
+764 NKVIDLEI

-781 DTYYSYIIQKQ
+781 ETYNNYIIQEQ

>member
-38 NDISKIFTDYSQS
+38 QDISKIFTDYSQS

-74 LLDHNLRRNAFIEID
+74 LLDHNLRRNAYIEID
-89 YIPFRTGKIQL
+89 YMPFRTGKIQL

-111 NYSITFYGEVL
+111 NYSITFYGETL

-128 GETKLKDLDVT
+128 GDTKLKDLDYSFVT
-139 FVDAPYSGTDV
+139 TTYSGSDI
-150 QTAITD
+150 QARITD
-156 TTDVDVRYPLITSQ
+156 ATDYDMRFPLISSQ
-170 RLWTYGDATSTDIS
+170 RRWTYGDTTSTDIS
-184 TTGGKINYTEL
+184 IPGGRIDYTEL
-195 FPALKISKIFEAI
+195 FPALKIARIFEAI
-208 ELRWSIDFQGLFL
+208 ENKFSIDFQGLFL
-221 TDTRFTNCFLYLKNK
+221 TDKRFTNCFLYCKNK
-236 EAFEVFTETQKVNVV
+236 ETFEVFTTAQRIDITSYDTSYNNILGHTLCNTTLDTIRITNEAVN
-251 TSDNHLDSI
+251 SGLY
-260 AGFQII
+260 I
-266 NPTTDVVNFRYW
+266 NG
-278 NQYSYFLYGNQS
+278 SS
-290 LELIVSGCSNLSATY
+290 LEIIISGCTNISAIY
-305 YIDIY
+305 YIDVYKNGTLYTTIVGSG
-310 ENNTLINTLTGTG
+310 NNTYDIYGVLNQIVDETF
-323 NATYSIINY
+323 YC
-332 ATVVGLNKEVYCTLR
+332 VVKSNLAVTFNVQYLYTKNESKKEVEGGGVVKYT
-347 ANQTVSL
+347 
-354 TLNYNYIVEETYD
+354 NYKYIVPIYC
-367 FGLASGGTT
+367 
-376 NVITESDIVYGIGT
+376 
-390 SQTLTTTYI
+390 SQVVLSSANL
-399 DLSSF
+399 DLSSL
-404 MPDMTVYDFIS
+404 MPDMTVYDFLA

-449 ITQYTTTEEISVSRI
+449 ITKYTTTEEISVSRV

-480 MNREFFDTFGKEY
+480 MNREFFDLFGKEY
-493 GDLFNTYNYDGADYQ
+493 GDLNNTYNYDGADYQ

-542 PKPILLYMYEQQATS
+542 PKPILLYMYDQQATS
-557 IKFYDGTTTN
+557 IKFYNGTTTN

-578 MKQYS
+578 MKQNS

-607 ATYYYGYLANLFNK
+607 ATYYYGYLSNLFNK
-621 KNRVTNVKTIL
+621 KNRITNVKTIL

-645 LIIRDK
+645 LVIRDK

-671 VNDFRPIQANPIIVT
+671 INDFRPIKAKPTITT

-691 VIDTQI
+691 VVNTQI
-697 LFPNFVKSATITTTT
+697 LFPNFVKSASIATTTP
-712 GGVTISPST
+712 GVTISPST
-721 ITSEQRI
+721 ITSEQYVD
-728 SITVPTDTNVY
+728 ITIPTDTNVY
-739 YTRITED
+739 YGRITED

-751 TETFSNRITEGGD
+751 SETFSNRITEQGED
-764 NNVIPIDI
+764 KVIELEI
-772 EYTFEDGTI
+772 EYTFEDGTG
-781 DTYYSYIIQKQ
+781 DKYYTYIIQKQ

>member
-74 LLDHNLRRNAFIEID
+74 LLDHNLRRNAYIEID
-89 YIPFRTGKIQL
+89 YMPFRTGKIQL
-100 EKAMVKNNQNE
+100 EKASVKNNQNE

-139 FVDAPYSGTDV
+139 FVDAPYTGTDV
-150 QTAITD
+150 QTAITN

-221 TDTRFTNCFLYLKNK
+221 SNTRFTNCFLYLKNK
-236 EAFEVFTETQKVNVV
+236 ESFEILTEAQRVNVV
-251 TSDNHLDSI
+251 TSDNHLDST

-266 NPTTDVVNFRYW
+266 NPTTDVVNFKYW

-290 LELIVSGCSNLSATY
+290 LELVISGCSNLSATY

-310 ENNTLINTLTGTG
+310 ENNTLINTLTGSG

-332 ATVVGLNKEVYCTLR
+332 ATVVGLDKEIYCTLR

-354 TLNYNYIVEETYD
+354 TFNYNYTVEETYD
-367 FGLASGGTT
+367 FGLASGGAS

-390 SQTLTTTYI
+390 AQTLTTAYI
-399 DLSSF
+399 DLASF
-404 MPDMTVYDFIS
+404 MPDMTVYDFLS

-438 EDWYNK
+438 DDWYNK

-449 ITQYTTTEEISVSRI
+449 ITKYTTTEEITVSRI

-480 MNREFFDTFGKEY
+480 MNREFAELFGKEY
-493 GDLFNTYNYDGADYQ
+493 GDLFNTYDYDGGDYV

-531 LTKKPDFKPYI
+531 LTKAPEHKPYV
-542 PKPILLYMYEQQATS
+542 PKPILLYMYEQQSTS
-557 IKFYDGTTTN
+557 IKFFDGTTTN

-578 MKQYS
+578 MKQLS

-592 DNSSLLNVPITQGKF
+592 DNSSLLNVPITMGKF
-607 ATYYYGYLANLFNK
+607 ATYYYGYLSNLFNK
-621 KNRVTNVKTIL
+621 KNRVTTVKTIL
-632 PLSILTTLKLNDR
+632 PLSILTRLKLNDR
-645 LIIRDK
+645 LVIRDK
-651 RYIINQMNSKLTNGE
+651 RYIINQMNSSLTSGE

-671 VNDFRPIQANPIIVT
+671 INDFRSIQGTTVQVT

-691 VIDTQI
+691 VVSTQI
-697 LFPNFVKSATITTTT
+697 LFPNFVKSATITTTSP
-712 GGVTISPST
+712 GVTISPST
-721 ITSEQRI
+721 ITSEQYVD
-728 SITVPTDTNVY
+728 ITTVTDTNVY
-739 YTRITED
+739 YGRITED
-746 GNTRV
+746 GNIRV
-751 TETFSNRITEGGD
+751 TETFSNRITEQGY
-764 NNVIPIDI
+764 NTIIPIEV
-772 EYTFEDGTI
+772 EYTFEDGTT
-781 DTYYSYIIQKQ
+781 DTYTQYIIQQQ

>member
-38 NDISKIFTDYSQS
+38 QDISKIFTDYSQS

-59 NNAIFEHFYN
+59 NNKIFEHFYN

-74 LLDHNLRRNAFIEID
+74 LLDHNLRRNAYIEID

-100 EKAMVKNNQNE
+100 EKAIVKNNQNE
-111 NYSITFYGEVL
+111 NYSITFYGETL

-128 GETKLKDLDVT
+128 GDAKLKDLDYT
-139 FVDAPYSGTDV
+139 SITTTYTGSQV
-150 QTAITD
+150 QSRITD
-156 TTDVDVRYPLITSQ
+156 TTDYDVRFPLITSQ
-170 RLWTYGDATSTDIS
+170 RLWTYGDSTSTDIS
-184 TTGGKINYTEL
+184 IVGGRIDYTEL

-208 ELRWSIDFQGLFL
+208 ENKFSLDFQGLFL
-221 TDTRFTNCFLYLKNK
+221 TDKRFTNCFLYCKNK
-236 EAFEVFTETQKVNVV
+236 EEFETWTPNVLLNYTSLYPVQYGLNYSGTITATDYFNTTTETLSYSFTNNLTYGQRSHVV
-251 TSDNHLDSI
+251 EFEIQVITASNCTYIIDVYNFGVLEQTFSFANKNTGDNFSVLVINELD
-260 AGFQII
+260 
-266 NPTTDVVNFRYW
+266 
-278 NQYSYFLYGNQS
+278 
-290 LELIVSGCSNLSATY
+290 
-305 YIDIY
+305 
-310 ENNTLINTLTGTG
+310 
-323 NATYSIINY
+323 
-332 ATVVGLNKEVYCTLR
+332 VVGLNRQLTFKVR
-347 ANQTVSL
+347 ANKDSVYRCFVEYVQSST
-354 TLNYNYIVEETYD
+354 NYDLLFSIK
-367 FGLASGGTT
+367 AS
-376 NVITESDIVYGIGT
+376 SA
-390 SQTLTTTYI
+390 TTTATIGSI

-404 MPDMTVYDFIS
+404 MPDMTVYDFLS
-415 GIFKNFNLTCYAKSK
+415 GIFKNFNLTCYPKSK
-430 TIFQIEPL
+430 NEFQIEPL

-449 ITQYTTTEEISVSRI
+449 ITKHTTTEEISVSRV

-480 MNREFFDTFGKEY
+480 MNREFFDLFGKEY
-493 GDLFNTYNYDGADYQ
+493 GDLNNTYNYDGADYQ

-542 PKPILLYMYEQQATS
+542 PKPILLYMYEQQSTS
-557 IKFYDGTTTN
+557 IKFYNGTTTN

-578 MKQYS
+578 MKKS
-583 TNYSLNWGS
+583 TVNYSLNWGS

-607 ATYYYGYLANLFNK
+607 ATYYYGYLSNLFNK
-621 KNRVTNVKTIL
+621 KNRITNVKTIL

-645 LIIRDK
+645 LVIRDK

-671 VNDFRPIQANPIIVT
+671 INDFRPIKPNTTFRAK
-686 GKPTS
+686 KPTS
-691 VIDTQI
+691 VVDVEV
-697 LFPNFVKSATITTTT
+697 LFQNYVKSASIATTTP
-712 GGVTISPST
+712 GVTISPSL

-728 SITVPTDTNVY
+728 EVTVPTDTNVY
-739 YTRITED
+739 YGRITED
-746 GNTRV
+746 GNIRV
-751 TETFSNRITEGGD
+751 SETFSNRITEGGD
-764 NNVIPIDI
+764 NKVIELEI

-781 DTYYSYIIQKQ
+781 DKYYSYIIQEQ

>member
-23 FNDEEITVSSSIQNI
+23 FNNEEITVSSSIQNV

-59 NNAIFEHFYN
+59 NNKIFEHFYN
-69 NDVDT
+69 NDIDT
-74 LLDHNLRRNAFIEID
+74 LLDHNLRRNAYIEID

-111 NYSITFYGEVL
+111 NYSITFYGETL

-128 GETKLKDLDVT
+128 GDAKLKDLDYSFVT
-139 FVDAPYSGTDV
+139 TTYSGSAV
-150 QTAITD
+150 QSRITD
-156 TTDVDVRYPLITSQ
+156 TTDYDMRFPLISSQ
-170 RLWTYGDATSTDIS
+170 RRWTYGDTTSTDIS
-184 TTGGKINYTEL
+184 IPGGRINYTEL

-208 ELRWSIDFQGLFL
+208 ENKFSLDFQGLFL
-221 TDTRFTNCFLYLKNK
+221 TDKRFTNCFLYCKNK
-236 EAFEVFTETQKVNVV
+236 ELFEQFTISEQIDITSYNTFLDSNLGYIPYNTTNNTITIKDSNIANGIIEANITIELAIYN
-251 TSDNHLDSI
+251 TSDI
-260 AGFQII
+260 YAI
-266 NPTTDVVNFRYW
+266 
-278 NQYSYFLYGNQS
+278 
-290 LELIVSGCSNLSATY
+290 Y
-305 YIDIY
+305 YIDVY
-310 ENNTLINTLTGTG
+310 ENGTLINTITGSGDNTYQI
-323 NATYSIINY
+323 ATMDTTNTI
-332 ATVVGLNKEVYCTLR
+332 GLSRDYYCFVRSNRALNFDSKYNIVKYESWYQDDITTAQFTYVIPSVN
-347 ANQTVSL
+347 ANQVQ
-354 TLNYNYIVEETYD
+354 N
-367 FGLASGGTT
+367 F
-376 NVITESDIVYGIGT
+376 SD
-390 SQTLTTTYI
+390 L
-399 DLSSF
+399 DLSSL
-404 MPDMTVYDFIS
+404 MPDMTVYDFLS
-415 GIFKNFNLTCYAKSK
+415 GIFKNFNLTCYAKTSS
-430 TIFQIEPL
+430 IFQIEPL

-449 ITQYTTTEEISVSRI
+449 ITKHTTTEEISVSRV

-480 MNREFFDTFGKEY
+480 MNREFFDLFGKEY
-493 GDLFNTYNYDGADYQ
+493 GDLNNTYNYDGADYQ

-516 LHSEFDGT
+516 LHTEFTGT

-542 PKPILLYMYEQQATS
+542 PKPILLYMYEQQSTS
-557 IKFYDGTTTN
+557 IKFYNGTTTN

-578 MKQYS
+578 MKKS
-583 TNYSLNWGS
+583 TVNYSLNWGS

-607 ATYYYGYLANLFNK
+607 ATYYYGYLSNLFNK
-621 KNRVTNVKTIL
+621 KNRITNVKTIL

-645 LIIRDK
+645 LVIRDK

-666 VNLEL
+666 VSLEL
-671 VNDFRPIQANPIIVT
+671 INDFRPVKPISNFRAK
-686 GKPTS
+686 KPTS
-691 VIDTQI
+691 VVDVEV
-697 LFPNFVKSATITTTT
+697 LFPNYVKSALITTTT

-728 SITVPTDTNVY
+728 AVTVPTDTNVY
-739 YTRITED
+739 YGRITED
-746 GNTRV
+746 GNIRV

-764 NNVIPIDI
+764 NKVIDLEI

-781 DTYYSYIIQKQ
+781 ETYNNYIIQEQ

>member
-23 FNDEEITVSSSIQNI
+23 FNNEEITVSSSIQNV

-59 NNAIFEHFYN
+59 NNKIFEHFYN

-74 LLDHNLRRNAFIEID
+74 LLDHNLRRNAYIEID
-89 YIPFRTGKIQL
+89 YMPFRTGKIQL

-111 NYSITFYGEVL
+111 NYSITFYGETL

-128 GETKLKDLDVT
+128 GDAKLKDLDYSFVT
-139 FVDAPYSGTDV
+139 TTYSGSAV
-150 QTAITD
+150 QSRITD
-156 TTDVDVRYPLITSQ
+156 TTDYDMRFPLITSQ
-170 RLWTYGDATSTDIS
+170 RLWTYGDTTSTDIS
-184 TTGGKINYTEL
+184 IPGGRINYTEL

-208 ELRWSIDFQGLFL
+208 ENKFSLDFQGLFL
-221 TDTRFTNCFLYLKNK
+221 TDKRFTNCFLYCKNK
-236 EAFEVFTETQKVNVV
+236 ELFEQFTISEQIDITSYNTFLDSNLGYIPYNTTNNTITIKDSNIANGIIEANITIELAIYN
-251 TSDNHLDSI
+251 TSDI
-260 AGFQII
+260 YAI
-266 NPTTDVVNFRYW
+266 
-278 NQYSYFLYGNQS
+278 
-290 LELIVSGCSNLSATY
+290 Y
-305 YIDIY
+305 YIDVY
-310 ENNTLINTLTGTG
+310 ENGTLINTITG
-323 NATYSIINY
+323 NGDNTYQIATMDTTNTI
-332 ATVVGLNKEVYCTLR
+332 GLSRDYYCFVRSNRALNFDSKYNIVKYESWYQDDITTAQFTYVIPSVN
-347 ANQTVSL
+347 ANQVQ
-354 TLNYNYIVEETYD
+354 N
-367 FGLASGGTT
+367 F
-376 NVITESDIVYGIGT
+376 SD
-390 SQTLTTTYI
+390 L
-399 DLSSF
+399 DLSSL
-404 MPDMTVYDFIS
+404 MPDMTVYDFLS
-415 GIFKNFNLTCYAKSK
+415 GIFKNFNLTCYAKTSS
-430 TIFQIEPL
+430 IFQIEPL

-449 ITQYTTTEEISVSRI
+449 ITKHTTTEEISVSRV

-480 MNREFFDTFGKEY
+480 MNREFFDLFGKEY
-493 GDLFNTYNYDGADYQ
+493 GDLNNTYNYDGADYQ

-516 LHSEFDGT
+516 LHTEFTGT

-542 PKPILLYMYEQQATS
+542 PKPILLYMYEQQSTS
-557 IKFYDGTTTN
+557 IKFYNGSTTN

-578 MKQYS
+578 MKKS
-583 TNYSLNWGS
+583 TVNYSLNWGS

-607 ATYYYGYLANLFNK
+607 ATYYYGYLSNLFNK
-621 KNRVTNVKTIL
+621 KNRITNVKTIL

-645 LIIRDK
+645 LVIRDK

-671 VNDFRPIQANPIIVT
+671 INDFRPVKPISNFRAK
-686 GKPTS
+686 KPTS
-691 VIDTQI
+691 VVDVEV
-697 LFPNFVKSATITTTT
+697 LFPNYVKSATITTTT

-728 SITVPTDTNVY
+728 AVTVPTDTNVY
-739 YTRITED
+739 YGRITED
-746 GNTRV
+746 GNIRV
-751 TETFSNRITEGGD
+751 SETFSNRITEGGD
-764 NNVIPIDI
+764 NKVIDLEI

-781 DTYYSYIIQKQ
+781 ETYDNYIIQEQ